1 MTCISLASRAWPGP
15 TVSLPCARKRRLGNH
30 RPEGAGTPE
39 IRHCFWNQ
47 RRRQCPSKPCDAE
60 NPKLAMPAASLS
72 MEDRAKLIV
81 APKTEIVWRGALGSR
96 RGPRAFCLGQVV
108 SPSARIGSQSANTIT
123 LGSCV
128 AALGCT
134 WTALNSVTHPVIMAD
149 SMKRKV
155 PHAAN
160 FQAGQEIPQ
169 HEGIFFFQGR
179 RSLCRRGFVTPD
191 AILGCSRSF

>member
-39 IRHCFWNQ
+39 IRHWFWNQ
-47 RRRQCPSKPCDAE
+47 RRRQCPSKPSDAE

-128 AALGCT
+128 AALCCT

-149 SMKRKV
+149 SMNARFRMLRIFKLAKKF
-155 PHAAN
+155 PSMKAS
-160 FQAGQEIPQ
+160 
-169 HEGIFFFQGR
+169 FFFRGGGR
-179 RSLCRRGFVTPD
+179 FVVVG
-191 AILGCSRSF
+191 L